1 MGLNPPVG
9 QGYGFGEYRYFQ
21 SIRQSEPARSYV
33 VVSADS
39 DFPLTS
45 NQVLEHLKLD
55 SYNSD
60 SADYITQLIRSTCKT
75 AETCTRMDIQLKTYQ
90 FYAPRFNNYI
100 ELRKRPFVEL
110 LSIQTLNTDGTWTT
124 LDSSKYYVTQ
134 AGLYARVYPVDSWP
148 DLNVN
153 RIDGI
158 KVQFRAGFPA
168 PATTSVPVDIQLAM
182 LNHCALL
189 HEQRGD
195 WGSADMGVAMLIQN
209 LPSYCQLVYNGY
221 RVTNRG

>member
-9 QGYGFGEYRYFQ
+9 QSYGFGDFRYFQ
-21 SIRQSEPARSYV
+21 SIRQSEPSRNYV
-33 VVSADS
+33 VVDAVD
-39 DFPLTS
+39 DFPLST
-45 NQVLEHLKLD
+45 NQLQEHLKID
-55 SYNSD
+55 AYNAESE
-60 SADYITQLIRSTCKT
+60 DYTSQLIRSVCKT
-75 AETCTRMDIQLKTYQ
+75 AESCTRMDIQLKTYQ
-90 FYAPRFNNYI
+90 FYAPRFNNYL

-110 LSIQTLNTDGTWTT
+110 VSIQTLNADNTWTT
-124 LDSSKYYVTQ
+124 LDASKYYVTQ

-158 KVQFRAGFPA
+158 KVQFKAGYSSP
-168 PATTSVPVDIQLAM
+168 TSDSVPVDLQLAM
-182 LNHCALL
+182 LNHAALL
-189 HEQRGD
+189 YEQRGD

-209 LPSYCQLVYNGY
+209 LPSYCQLVYNSY